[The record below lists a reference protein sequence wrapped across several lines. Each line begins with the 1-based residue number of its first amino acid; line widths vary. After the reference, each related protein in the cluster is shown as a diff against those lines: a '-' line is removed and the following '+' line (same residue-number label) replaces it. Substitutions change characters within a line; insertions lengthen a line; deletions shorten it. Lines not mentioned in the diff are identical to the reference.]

1 MLKKNTEKKINLI
14 SSISFI
20 GIENTKQT
28 GELFSNSENLNKD
41 DLSLLSY
48 NFFNALKKM
57 ENVNIIDNKEKIEA
71 ESICYANIVKIELIK
86 DKNKINSKKLLD
98 YA

>member
-1 MLKKNTEKKINLI
+1 
-14 SSISFI
+14 
-20 GIENTKQT
+20 
-28 GELFSNSENLNKD
+28 
-41 DLSLLSY
+41 
-48 NFFNALKKM
+48 M